1 MKVKCNSKYRKR
13 RKQLRQARKKKNV
26 TGVSYLSGGFG
37 VGKVAE
43 TTAETPKHI
52 NKKTARTIGDK
63 IKIHFVD
70 ERDVVLKIHQKT
82 GQYKGQKHSK

>member
-1 MKVKCNSKYRKR
+1 MKVKCNRKYRKR
-13 RKQLRQARKKKNV
+13 RKQRRQARKKKSV

-52 NKKTARTIGDK
+52 NKKTARAIGDK

-70 ERDVVLKIHQKT
+70 ERDVVLKIHQKN
-82 GQYKGQKHSK
+82 GQCKGQKH